1 MGWEDMVKNQRLLA
15 PSAAL
20 SNFNPEKGS
29 VIGLKP
35 RFRERVRY
43 GFYIDNLGFLI
54 EKDTM
59 SEIVEQAIVYPIPQ
73 TPPWLKGLINLRGN
87 LVPVFDLRLSL
98 KLGSTLQEEN
108 YLLLLGEGDD
118 SVSFF
123 VENLPQPVNT
133 NHKLTHPIPLPPV
146 LRGYTSDVCYST
158 DKIIW
163 MEFDHRG
170 FFQSQM
176 ASAMVR

>member
-1 MGWEDMVKNQRLLA
+1 
-15 PSAAL
+15 
-20 SNFNPEKGS
+20 
-29 VIGLKP
+29 
-35 RFRERVRY
+35 
-43 GFYIDNLGFLI
+43 
-54 EKDTM
+54 M

-146 LRGYTSDVCYST
+146 LRGYTSDVVIALIRLYGWNLIT
-158 DKIIW
+158 
-163 MEFDHRG
+163 EG
-170 FFQSQM
+170 FFNHKLPRLWCVSLM
-176 ASAMVR
+176 PYSLILFGECCRKVL